1 MTNMSLGSDNTVC
14 ANEFI
19 TAMRNRLNQL
29 NPPQGANV
37 DDPNVR
43 PNLVALGQA
52 VFEILTADAQIHSD
66 AASDAT
72 FWVWIAAVNAWLG
85 KLSTWQAGLTAAFSA
100 YAPAT
105 APEIGLRTAVLA
117 VASPGAPPAGVPI
130 ELDGVVK

>member
-1 MTNMSLGSDNTVC
+1 MALGSDNTTC

-29 NPPQGANV
+29 NPQQGKNV
-37 DDPNVR
+37 DDPNVK

-52 VFEILTADAQIHSD
+52 VFEILTVDAQTHSD

-72 FWVWIAAVNAWLG
+72 FWVWIAAVNVWLG
-85 KLSTWQAGLTAAFSA
+85 ALSTWQTGLTAAFNA

-105 APEIGLRTAVLA
+105 TPEKSLRTAVLA
-117 VASPGAPPAGVPI
+117 VASPGAPPS
-130 ELDGVVK
+130 